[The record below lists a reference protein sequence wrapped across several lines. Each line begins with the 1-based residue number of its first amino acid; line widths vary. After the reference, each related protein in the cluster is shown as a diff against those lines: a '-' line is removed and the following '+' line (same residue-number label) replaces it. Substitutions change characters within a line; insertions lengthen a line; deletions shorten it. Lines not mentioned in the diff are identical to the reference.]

1 MSSKLGDA
9 YLAIVP
15 GLDKAAMSAAVA
27 GVKTGLGNAASSAS
41 KAVGG
46 IASAAAKTAVAAGAS
61 FAAAGAAIA
70 KSALDAYSAYEQNVG
85 GIQKLFG
92 NMGKSVEDYA
102 ALTGQSVD
110 ECRDRWQVLEDSQN
124 KVLANA
130 SNAYKTAGM
139 SANAYMESVTSFSAA
154 LITSLGND
162 TAKAA
167 DYADMAMVDMSDN
180 ANTFGTNIQDIQ
192 NAYQGFAKQNY
203 TMLDN
208 LNYMGARA
216 A

>member
-1 MSSKLGDA
+1 MNL
-9 YLAIVP
+9 
-15 GLDKAAMSAAVA
+15 LDLMVKVGVDDQASGRVA
-27 GVKTGLGNAASSAS
+27 EIGGSVASGLG
-41 KAVGG
+41 
-46 IASAAAKTAVAAGAS
+46 SAAAAGLKAFAAIGA
-61 FAAAGAAIA
+61 AAAGATTVIA
-70 KSALDAYSAYEQNVG
+70 KQALDAYSAYEQNVG

-110 ECRDRWQVLEDSQN
+110 ECRDRWQVLEDSQS

-130 SNAYKTAGM
+130 SAAYKTAGM

-208 LNYMGARA
+208 LNDMGARA

>member
-1 MSSKLGDA
+1 M
-9 YLAIVP
+9 
-15 GLDKAAMSAAVA
+15 
-27 GVKTGLGNAASSAS
+27 
-41 KAVGG
+41 
-46 IASAAAKTAVAAGAS
+46 
-61 FAAAGAAIA
+61 
-70 KSALDAYSAYEQNVG
+70 G